1 MPHRTLVLAPV
12 FHLCEHMIAMVLL
25 LIACLDYHIVP
36 FERRGQD
43 DDGSFSGAEEQP
55 PLSGTDN
62 ETEEEDDGG
71 IDDEDEDKGGTDD
84 EDEDEDEGG
93 TDDEQGTAPGQSAD
107 NPRKPSVGQVVISEL
122 MVDSEAVYDKHGE
135 WVELA
140 NLTPAWITLEGI
152 TLSDDGV
159 DEVVLPNILLE
170 PWGFVVLCA
179 NDDSWSNGG
188 VDCDGDYKYDTL
200 GGGFAMSNT
209 EDEVV
214 LTKPNG
220 KVLDRVAWK
229 NSEWAATGASMGVDP
244 DALDHEDNDD
254 LTSWCDQFA
263 FLNGGDSVNPGQEND
278 WCW

>member
-1 MPHRTLVLAPV
+1 MPHRTLALAPV
-12 FHLCEHMIAMVLL
+12 FHLCEQMSAMVLL

-36 FERRGQD
+36 FDRRGD
-43 DDGSFSGAEEQP
+43 DEAGSFTGAEEQP
-55 PLSGTDN
+55 SRSDTDD
-62 ETEEEDDGG
+62 ETEVEDEDDGTG
-71 IDDEDEDKGGTDD
+71 V
-84 EDEDEDEGG
+84 EDEDEDESG
-93 TDDEQGTAPGQSAD
+93 TDDDQDDEQDEQGTAPGQSAD
-107 NPRKPSVGQVVISEL
+107 NPRKPAVGQVVISEL
-122 MVDSEAVYDKHGE
+122 MVDPDAVYDKYGE

-140 NLTPAWITLEGI
+140 NLTPAWISLEGV
-152 TLSDDGV
+152 TLSDEGVDGV
-159 DEVVLPNILLE
+159 TLTGILLE

-179 NDDSWSNGG
+179 DDDSWSNGG
-188 VDCDGDYKYDTL
+188 ADCDGDYEYDTL

-209 EDEVV
+209 EDEVI

-254 LTSWCDQFA
+254 LGAWCDQFN
-263 FLNGGDSVNPGQEND
+263 FLQGGDSGNPGQENN